1 MLWLA
6 QRDLMPFPPLPRA
19 EAERH
24 RIRPSC
30 LLLLTG
36 LLLLARADIA
46 FADTAADANAAY
58 QRGDYATAIELFR
71 SPAEQGD
78 TAAQYAIG
86 NMYDKGEGVLRDKN
100 KANKWWYRAALHG
113 NADALRKF
121 ENIRCEKLY
130 PRGKGAI
137 PGVNCLNDAGN
148 NYDLLTKPDQTA
160 PPKPTEPGAA
170 QRAAVSSAASDQTDA
185 GQTTLSDRTTQGARL
200 VVPLQREK
208 GMFIVAAEIDARIT
222 LDFVVDSGAA
232 YVTMPV
238 DIFAKLREAGTIE
251 DADVLGATQ
260 IRLADGSTRDTII
273 FIIRS
278 MRIGDKFFQD
288 IKAATVPP
296 YGQTLL
302 GQTFLDHFRSWSIN
316 NAKAEL
322 VLDLP

>member
-1 MLWLA
+1 
-6 QRDLMPFPPLPRA
+6 MPFPPLPRA

-36 LLLLARADIA
+36 LLLLAGGDIA

-71 SPAEQGD
+71 SLAEQGD

-100 KANKWWYRAALHG
+100 EANKWWYRAALHG
-113 NADALRKF
+113 SADALRKF

-160 PPKPTEPGAA
+160 PPKPIEPGAA
-170 QRAAVSSAASDQTDA
+170 QRAQS
-185 GQTTLSDRTTQGARL
+185 R
-200 VVPLQREK
+200 LQRPIRRMQARQRSPIVPRK
-208 GMFIVAAEIDARIT
+208 GR
-222 LDFVVDSGAA
+222 
-232 YVTMPV
+232 
-238 DIFAKLREAGTIE
+238 
-251 DADVLGATQ
+251 
-260 IRLADGSTRDTII
+260 GSSCRC
-273 FIIRS
+273 S
-278 MRIGDKFFQD
+278 VK
-288 IKAATVPP
+288 KACS
-296 YGQTLL
+296 
-302 GQTFLDHFRSWSIN
+302 SWR
-316 NAKAEL
+316 
-322 VLDLP
+322 PR